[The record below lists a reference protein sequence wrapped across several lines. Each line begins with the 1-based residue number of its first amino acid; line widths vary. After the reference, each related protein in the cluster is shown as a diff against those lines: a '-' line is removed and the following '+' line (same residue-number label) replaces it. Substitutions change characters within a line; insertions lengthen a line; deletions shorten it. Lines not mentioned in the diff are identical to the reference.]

1 MHVIINGNDSR
12 QLTGVQVLEISPIHK
27 PAMRR
32 TIEYID
38 GRDGDIVTKLGYEA
52 YDRYIVIGL
61 HDCFDIDKISQFF
74 ESSGTITFSDEE
86 TKYYTFQ
93 MIDGIDYE
101 KLNEFRKAKITFH
114 LQPFKYSTVDGA
126 IAFSGIPPVVGTDAW
141 SGSNNGIDVGVL
153 DSVVDLYGTATAQA
167 TIDVPLSGILPKGIY
182 QIEFASIGRSAGNT
196 TVQLLDDQKSAVSE
210 AVALIAGATASSSLI
225 RTTAEVKAGYLRV
238 VVPSGQSPTV
248 SFSTYVIRYFRGLPL
263 YNFGNTP
270 SQPVIT
276 IYGEGEVVIYIN
288 NQKVLDIDMP
298 EDGVIKV
305 DAEHKEATSG
315 GVLSNRSVSGD
326 YDALYLNPGYNTL
339 SFEAGIGGQVESV
352 NFERYSRW
360 I

>member
-114 LQPFKYSTVDGA
+114 LQPFKYSTVDGMVE
-126 IAFSGIPPVVGTDAW
+126 FSGIPPVVGTGEW
-141 SGSNNGIDVGVL
+141 SSTVKGITASTFDSVIDV
-153 DSVVDLYGTATAQA
+153 DGTSTALA
-167 TIDVPLSGILPKGIY
+167 IIDVPISGFFPKGYY
-182 QIEFASIGRSAGNT
+182 QMAYNTGGGTVGGT
-196 TVQLLDDQKSAVSE
+196 TVQLLSSSRFPLSNAT
-210 AVALIAGATASSSLI
+210 ALILNATATSTMIHLTED
-225 RTTAEVKAGYLRV
+225 RDVGYLRIT
-238 VVPSGQSPTV
+238 VPAGRSPSLSFTV
-248 SFSTYVIRYFRGLPL
+248 DVIRYFQELPL
-263 YNFGNTP
+263 FNFGNTP

-276 IYGEGEVVIYIN
+276 IYGEGEIIIYIN
-288 NQKVLDIDMP
+288 DKKVLDIDMP
-298 EDGVIKV
+298 EDGVIAV

-339 SFEAGIGGQVESV
+339 SFEAGIGGKVESV